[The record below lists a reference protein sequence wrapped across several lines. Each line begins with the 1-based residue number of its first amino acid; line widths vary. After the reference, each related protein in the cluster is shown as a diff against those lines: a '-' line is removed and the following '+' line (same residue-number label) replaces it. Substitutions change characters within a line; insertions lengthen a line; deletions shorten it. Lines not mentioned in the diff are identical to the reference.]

1 MVSFQSVNWADWRI
15 VIVDKLG
22 REFRKIRVSLTAACN
37 YSCTYCVPHGAK
49 RHAAKRELTTQE
61 LLRAL
66 KLICRLTPIEQVRIT
81 GGEPLIAPGFDA
93 FISNLVNY
101 DFQDVSLTTNGQ
113 FLKAKLPNIISAG
126 IRRVNIS
133 LDTLDADDFS
143 AICQGGDLASVLAGI
158 DATRSRDLKIKINM
172 VVLRRF
178 NLDQILPMLDFCLER
193 NIELRYL
200 ELMRMGHLSN
210 RALFD
215 LDFVGMPEILHK
227 IAGHH
232 SYVRTDAPYDSTAM
246 RFAIPGRG
254 FFGIIANESEPF
266 CSSCTRLR
274 LSSSGHL
281 HGCLSSNE
289 RFYIADLLALPD
301 DEALAR
307 MRESLSS
314 ALASKQDVF
323 RGGETIMRV
332 IGG

>member
-1 MVSFQSVNWADWRI
+1 
-15 VIVDKLG
+15 
-22 REFRKIRVSLTAACN
+22 
-37 YSCTYCVPHGAK
+37 
-49 RHAAKRELTTQE
+49 
-61 LLRAL
+61 
-66 KLICRLTPIEQVRIT
+66 
-81 GGEPLIAPGFDA
+81 
-93 FISNLVNY
+93 
-101 DFQDVSLTTNGQ
+101 
-113 FLKAKLPNIISAG
+113 
-126 IRRVNIS
+126 
-133 LDTLDADDFS
+133 
-143 AICQGGDLASVLAGI
+143 
-158 DATRSRDLKIKINM
+158 
-172 VVLRRF
+172 
-178 NLDQILPMLDFCLER
+178 
-193 NIELRYL
+193 
-200 ELMRMGHLSN
+200 MGHLSN